1 MESLTIL
8 TLLGVD
14 LGSGSS
20 ARLEFYCLCDGL
32 LCTNYRLLKDGSFAF
47 RCRRCRRFDKEFVE
61 KLMALWGNE
70 EFTVIPS
77 VNDSSPVVK
86 KRGS

>member
-8 TLLGVD
+8 TLLGVVG

-20 ARLEFYCLCDGL
+20 GRLEFYCVCDGL
-32 LCTNYRLLKDGSFAF
+32 LCTNYRLLKDGSLVT

-61 KLMALWGNE
+61 KVNALWGDE
-70 EFTVIPS
+70 EFTVIP
-77 VNDSSPVVK
+77 K
-86 KRGS
+86 